1 MLGACLAQPAPPAR
15 CERGRARDI
24 DDGTCASAAEVRAI
38 ARIGGAFV
46 GDDDRVVCAAPS
58 DELLVRRATRKLAC
72 VARPVPTR
80 CGPGTVAATI
90 RGGRDKK
97 EREEREEREEEEACV
112 PVMAADGVL
121 DAGRFAAAAAALVCD
136 AAARAPSGLGAPDAT
151 LEVALALHVPNN
163 DPTLASASARVVPPA
178 AEADLAPAL
187 GLVIDAMRQVGGASS
202 AADVFRT
209 VRCRRASRAPALEPA
224 TEDDARD
231 VSQSP

>member
-97 EREEREEREEEEACV
+97 EREEEEACV

-163 DPTLASASARVVPPA
+163 DPTLASASARVVPA
-178 AEADLAPAL
+178 TAEAELAPAL
-187 GLVIDAMRQVGGASS
+187 GLAVDAMRQAGGASS